1 MKQYKTKKNRCILH
15 FFSWHSLV
23 PKIPQKSLKV
33 IHDPTNNNT
42 SHFHGALQLTKYLH
56 AVFHWLLKSSIK
68 HHHSCPT
75 DERGEA
81 QRGWMTGLGSHKENA
96 GTQHQTFW
104 LWRFLFV
111 CFSPWLSSVASRYTM
126 QKISW
131 HVYFNVS
138 YWFKKAALGVLRIR
152 DWPLLLVNR
161 VTLGRSPLS
170 AKWRTWI
177 KDSRGSPNS
186 ERVLIRTYNWLEYS
200 VRLLGLYYT
209 LYFST
214 CSAAQQF
221 QALWAMQSCSNS
233 ALKWELVKLFIR
245 MLFGKLSPS
254 LSWYHV
260 SH

>member
-1 MKQYKTKKNRCILH
+1 MELCNWQSIYTQCFTGYWNPVSNTITLAPQMREVRLREAEWQAWGHTKKMLG
-15 FFSWHSLV
+15 L
-23 PKIPQKSLKV
+23 
-33 IHDPTNNNT
+33 NT
-42 SHFHGALQLTKYLH
+42 RLSDSD
-56 AVFHWLLKSSIK
+56 VF
-68 HHHSCPT
+68 C
-75 DERGEA
+75 
-81 QRGWMTGLGSHKENA
+81 
-96 GTQHQTFW
+96 
-104 LWRFLFV
+104 LFV